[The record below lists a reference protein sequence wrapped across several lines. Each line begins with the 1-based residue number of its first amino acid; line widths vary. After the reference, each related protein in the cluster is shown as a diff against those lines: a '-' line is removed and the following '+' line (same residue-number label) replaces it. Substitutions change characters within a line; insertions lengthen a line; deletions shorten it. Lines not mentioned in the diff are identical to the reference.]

1 LSNTKTAWLPF
12 KKTISLLPRLYIINI
27 SMILIWCL
35 YWKNPMTDTRDGH
48 CPWLSDLDIRTG
60 MCTGSFARK
69 NTSGRCYNVLRVSLL
84 VKSSRLWLILELCI
98 CTHIYGQ
105 LVRTEVI
112 LSDKLYFVIWCDP
125 VRVYSSRSAENYAV
139 SSISV

>member
-35 YWKNPMTDTRDGH
+35 YWKDPMTDTRDGH
-48 CPWLSDLDIRTG
+48 CPWLSDLDIRKG

-84 VKSSRLWLILELCI
+84 VKSGINRDVSLSRLWLILELYI
-98 CTHIYGQ
+98 CTY
-105 LVRTEVI
+105 
-112 LSDKLYFVIWCDP
+112 IWST
-125 VRVYSSRSAENYAV
+125 RENRGYIERQTIH
-139 SSISV
+139 S